1 MKKIKK
7 LLLALTASLIALPAT
22 AATTLMPVSQA
33 SNQSIGGNETLSET
47 QGDVT
52 VSVRPVLNPEQAKVF
67 HPNGGGKLS
76 DEFSPYAYKNIIQ
89 TQVFQVSIANNSGK
103 ELGAS
108 QLRFSVSFNGLPVE
122 YLSSGELMRQ
132 WRHYYYL
139 NTNTVS
145 GAPNFMEQER
155 AIVAEKFIQ
164 SHGFWAQDVPPGGE
178 IRGYLAI
185 PPVSGMGALK
195 VRIKHI
201 GDSQSNRDFAFHF
214 EAKDK

>member
-1 MKKIKK
+1 MKK
-7 LLLALTASLIALPAT
+7 LFLLIALSTSVLAT
-22 AATTLMPVSQA
+22 PVIAAPSLQPVSKA
-33 SNQSIGGNETLSET
+33 DTQSISAQATLSET

-52 VSVRPVLNPEQAKVF
+52 VSIRPVTEPEQAQVF
-67 HPNGGGKLS
+67 HPNGGGRIS
-76 DEFSPYAYKNIIQ
+76 EQFSPYAYKNIVQ
-89 TQVFQVSIANNSGK
+89 TQVFQISIANHSSK

-108 QLRFSVSFNGLPVE
+108 QLRLSISYNGLPVD

-145 GAPNFMEQER
+145 GAPDFMEQER

-164 SHGFWAQDVPPGGE
+164 DHGFWPQDVPPGGE

-185 PPVSGMGALK
+185 PPLKGMGALK
-195 VRIKHI
+195 VRVRHI
-201 GDSQSNRDFAFHF
+201 GDGQTPRDFAFHF
-214 EAKDK
+214 EAKNQ

>member
-1 MKKIKK
+1 MKK
-7 LLLALTASLIALPAT
+7 LLLALSACLIALPAT
-22 AATTLMPVSQA
+22 AATSLTPVSQA

-47 QGDVT
+47 QGDIT
-52 VSVRPVLNPEQAKVF
+52 VSVRPVLEPEQAKVF

-76 DEFSPYAYKNIIQ
+76 DDFSPYAYKNIVQ
-89 TQVFQVSIANNSGK
+89 TQVFQVSISNNSPR
-103 ELGAS
+103 EIGAS

-132 WRHYYYL
+132 WRHYHYL
-139 NTNTVS
+139 NTNTIS

-164 SHGFWAQDVPPGGE
+164 THGFWPQDVPPGGE

-185 PPVSGMGALK
+185 PPVKGMGALK
-195 VRIKHI
+195 VRIRHV
-201 GDSQSNRDFAFHF
+201 GDGQTNRDFAFHF
-214 EAKDK
+214 EAKNK